1 MCEDEEDTMLGAII
15 GDVIGSAY
23 EWRNVKS
30 TDFELFS
37 SRTRFTD
44 DTVLTVAVADAVM
57 YILDQNP
64 AWSVGERKKV
74 YASKLKEYG
83 RKFPDAGYGHSFKKW
98 LDSSLLEPYGSYGN
112 GSAMRVS
119 PIGYAFDSLD
129 EVLEEA
135 KLSAAV
141 THNHREGIKGAQAVA
156 SAVFIA
162 RTGGNKGQIKEF
174 IEKQFK
180 YDLSRKLDDIRPDYK
195 FDSSC
200 QGSVPQ
206 AITAFLESE
215 DYEDVIRKAISIGGD
230 SDTIACIAGGI
241 AQAYYKEI
249 PKYLIDRVWLILDP
263 GFKRIISQ
271 FNERYN
277 IGR

>member
-1 MCEDEEDTMLGAII
+1 MLGAII

-23 EWRNVKS
+23 EWRNVKT

-37 SRTRFTD
+37 NRTHFTD
-44 DTVLTVAVADAVM
+44 DTVLTVAIADAVM
-57 YILDQNP
+57 YILDQDP
-64 AWSVGERKKV
+64 ALSVGERKKV

-162 RTGGNKGQIKEF
+162 RTGGNKEQIKEF